1 MPENAR
7 YVLALDSAVN
17 GCGVCIYDGKN
28 KKPLIKILEPMMRGQ
43 AEALI
48 PLVQNAINQSSIDF
62 GDIGLVATT
71 IGPGTFSGLRVGL
84 SAAKSY
90 ALALEKPL
98 YGFSTL
104 ELLAMNYANN
114 VSEGTNICILIE
126 SKRQDF
132 YFQLFDH
139 QAKPLYEPSALGG
152 ADVAGIIKQQS
163 LCHIIGDGC
172 GRFLAE
178 CQDKTLNIQYIEG
191 FDCPDPETLAGMAFD
206 AYVSG
211 VAGHVVKPLYLRG
224 ADVSQPKVKP
234 RTLEASK

>member
-1 MPENAR
+1 MPKNAR
-7 YVLALDSAVN
+7 YILALDSAVN
-17 GCGVCIYDGKN
+17 GCGVCVYDGEKAVRLA
-28 KKPLIKILEPMMRGQ
+28 KSVEPMMRGQ

-48 PLVQNAINQSSIDF
+48 PLVEDVIIQSGIDF
-62 GDIGLVATT
+62 SAIDLIATT

-104 ELLAMNYANN
+104 EVIALNYANN
-114 VSEGTNICILIE
+114 VSGGVNICVLIE

-139 QAKPLYEPSALGG
+139 QAKPLSEPRALSG
-152 ADVAGIIKQQS
+152 ADVAGILKQCS
-163 LCHIIGDGC
+163 YHIIGDGC
-172 GRFLAE
+172 GRFMAE
-178 CQDKTLNIQYIEG
+178 CQDKALNIQYVESY
-191 FDCPDPETLAGMAFD
+191 DHPDPETLARRSFD
-206 AYVSG
+206 AHESG
-211 VAGHVVKPLYLRG
+211 TASRIVEPLYLRG

-234 RTLEASK
+234 RILEASK